1 MTLVMGGAVVL
12 VLTFSVVLTFEVL
25 LPFEAVTTLVV
36 VIAVVSVVV
45 GTVVLNG
52 NSGCSVTA
60 FITAFQMNQ
69 PPELTMGPLVTA
81 VEVVGNLVLLSGA
94 LTSWVWPSDTEF
106 VTPLVSV
113 CQFPHE
119 R

>member
-1 MTLVMGGAVVL
+1 MGGAVVL
-12 VLTFSVVLTFEVL
+12 VLTISVVLTVEVVI
-25 LPFEAVTTLVV
+25 PFEAVTTLVV

-52 NSGCSVTA
+52 TSGWSVTA

-69 PPELTMGPLVTA
+69 PPELTIGPSVIA
-81 VEVVGNLVLLSGA
+81 VEVFGSVVVLSGA
-94 LTSWVWPSDTEF
+94 LKSLVWPSDTE
-106 VTPLVSV
+106 LVSPPVFV
-113 CQFPHE
+113 CQFPNE